1 MSYTLFGERYFATRE
16 RLADVMRGIAGL
28 ATETGTDLNG
38 HLPQAEMAK
47 EEQGLG
53 DPFLF
58 VVCGEV
64 NSGKSTLINGLFGH
78 DISRV
83 SPLPETNRVLRYQY
97 GNPARDIEAA
107 PLLEERHRPLGFL
120 RDFHLIDTPGT
131 NSTVQGHQEITA
143 SLLPAA
149 DLIFFVF
156 SVTNPWEAAT
166 WNAICKLPPE
176 CLKRAVLI
184 IQQADQRAAIDL
196 QVIHGHMVDLAVK
209 RIGHALPIFAVSG
222 KTAWEAKRATPFA
235 RERFKASGYP
245 ELESYI
251 SSQICLSPPRRRALE
266 TWRRQSASAL
276 NAVEDHVERQTRALQ
291 IQSRFL
297 DTIEREIGDIR
308 EKFVDRLP
316 RHLTDVA
323 EVFENEAIW
332 VTKRLHKRLGAIR
345 SFFRLLAGD
354 RTGQEMETI
363 FVERLQSAVE
373 AVAEKDG
380 VEVVEFCRNHWTELG
395 GRVKDAMA
403 VDLANSAPPDEL
415 LATAKKRFVLRLGRA
430 AREGIDNLKVR
441 NQLDKDLRRR
451 NLALKSFTASMLLLT
466 TAGATCGA
474 LGIPWAPGILC
485 SLAGLFLIGGV
496 LTARVTRK
504 AITGEFQKRLLDTCG
519 GFASTLRSDYEEALR
534 IVFQDYATS
543 LTAVRTH
550 LAREKIAIEPRLK
563 RWQEL
568 FLTLKAIEQDL

>member
-16 RLADVMRGIAGL
+16 RLADVMHGIADL
-28 ATETGTDLNG
+28 AAATGADLNG
-38 HLPQAEMAK
+38 HLPLAEMAK
-47 EEQGLG
+47 EEKGLG
-53 DPFLF
+53 EPFLF

-78 DISRV
+78 DICRV

-97 GNPARDIEAA
+97 GNPARDVDAA

-143 SLLPAA
+143 RLLPSA

-156 SVTNPWEAAT
+156 PVTNPWEAAT
-166 WNAICKLPPE
+166 WNFISKVPPE
-176 CLKRAVLI
+176 CLNRAVFI
-184 IQQADQRAAIDL
+184 IQQADQREAIDL

-209 RIGHALPIFAVSG
+209 RIGHALPIFAISG
-222 KTAWEAKRATPFA
+222 KTAWEAKCATPFA
-235 RERFKASGYP
+235 KERFKASGYP
-245 ELESYI
+245 ELEHFI
-251 SSQICLSPPRRRALE
+251 SSQICQSPTRRRALE
-266 TWRRQSASAL
+266 TWRRQSATALSA
-276 NAVEDHVERQTRALQ
+276 VDDHIERQTRALQ
-291 IQSRFL
+291 TQGRFL

-308 EKFVDRLP
+308 EKFVNRLP

-323 EVFENEAIW
+323 EVFENEANW
-332 VTKRLHKRLGAIR
+332 VTKRLRKRLGAIR
-345 SFFRLLAGD
+345 SFCRLVAGD
-354 RTGQEMETI
+354 RIGQEMEAV

-395 GRVKDAMA
+395 ERVKEAMA
-403 VDLANSAPPDEL
+403 VDLGGSGPVDET
-415 LATAKKRFVLRLGRA
+415 LATSKKRFVMRLGRA
-430 AREGIDNLKVR
+430 AREGIGNLKVR

-451 NLALKSFTASMLLLT
+451 NLALKSFASSTLLLIT
-466 TAGATCGA
+466 VGASCGA
-474 LGIPWAPGILC
+474 LGVTWAAGIFC
-485 SLAGLFLIGGV
+485 GLAGLFLIGGV
-496 LTARVTRK
+496 LTAHVTRK

-543 LTAVRTH
+543 LTAVKTH

-568 FLTLKAIEQDL
+568 FLTLKAIEQEL